1 MEQRYKDGWKTRL
14 PRGLVMMFSQEM
26 LSPALASCC
35 NLGRWELSVEEEFLD
50 YKCGIQEISS
60 KE

>member
-1 MEQRYKDGWKTRL
+1 MEQRYKDGRKTRV

-26 LSPALASCC
+26 LSPALASC
-35 NLGRWELSVEEEFLD
+35 NPGRGKLSVEEEILD